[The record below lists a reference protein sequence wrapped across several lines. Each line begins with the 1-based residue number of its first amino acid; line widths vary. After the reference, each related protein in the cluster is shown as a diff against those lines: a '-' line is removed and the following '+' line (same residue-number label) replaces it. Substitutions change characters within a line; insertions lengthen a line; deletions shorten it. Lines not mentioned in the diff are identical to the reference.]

1 VPSMASNSAASKPFA
16 WWLTREQIGLCLS
29 ERYRV
34 PKELPPR
41 LLKLVNKLQAVEGNQ
56 DNQELS
62 LGLYHAR
69 NAIGAFSLWAETT
82 RQVLVAKLGIPQP
95 EKTPRPPVG
104 EIPMAIFIETVT
116 PLPQYRRQQLLELV
130 LPSVLTIQAGM
141 KHQRRAFHRAA

>member
-1 VPSMASNSAASKPFA
+1 MATNSAAYVPFA
-16 WWLTREQIGLCLS
+16 WRLTREQIGLCLS

-41 LLKLVNKLQAVEGNQ
+41 LLKLVNKLRAVEGNQ
-56 DNQELS
+56 ELS
-62 LGLYHAR
+62 PGLYQAR

-95 EKTPRPPVG
+95 EKTLRPPVG
-104 EIPMAIFIETVT
+104 EIPVAIFIETVT